1 MIHFF
6 SEKDTFFRTLIIVSI
21 ISVATLFFRVYIIGD
36 YDIFVSEDQID
47 VWSLRI

>member
-6 SEKDTFFRTLIIVSI
+6 SEKDTFFKTLAIVSI
-21 ISVATLFFRVYIIGD
+21 VSITALFLRVYIIGD
-36 YDIFVSEDQID
+36 YDIFVSEDQIN